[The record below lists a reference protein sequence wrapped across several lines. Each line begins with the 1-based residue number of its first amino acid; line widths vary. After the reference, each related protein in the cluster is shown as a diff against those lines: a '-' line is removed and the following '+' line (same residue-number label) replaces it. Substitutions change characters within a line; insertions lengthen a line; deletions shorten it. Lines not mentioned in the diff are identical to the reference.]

1 MIVVCGVFSVF
12 LVYLS
17 GVLFWL
23 SHIRIKVPFAGLAHA
38 RIIRG
43 LIYPELPEQSIAQ
56 ATGVGEA

>member
-23 SHIRIKVPFAGLAHA
+23 SRIRIKVPFAGLAHA

-43 LIYPELPEQSIAQ
+43 QIYPEQSIAQ